1 MPLTRKH
8 PNVIQKVA
16 AIQYRAIHADKPS
29 NIKAL
34 ARLITEAAAHGARII
49 VLPEMCTTGLTI
61 ENAMEA
67 ELLAEPLPGP
77 STSSFSRLAADHE
90 VYLVLGLAE
99 HDRSTNKFYNSQ
111 ILLDPTGQLI
121 GKYRKIN
128 LFGPDLNWAE
138 KGDLG
143 YQTVDVEWGK
153 IGLGICC
160 DINYPEFIN
169 FFTEAHVRI
178 ATFSTNWVGDESPF
192 LYWSEMVATGGFYL
206 VAANNWGNQGAIV
219 FSGGSIILSPDLA
232 VLAESAPFADTI
244 LYADINN

>member
-1 MPLTRKH
+1 MPLTRRR
-8 PNVIQKVA
+8 PEVIRKVA
-16 AIQYRAIHADKPS
+16 AIQYRAIQSDKPA

-34 ARLITEAAAHGARII
+34 ARLITEAAVHGARII

-61 ENAMEA
+61 ENVMEA

-77 STSSFSRLAADHE
+77 STSFFSRLAADHQ

-99 HDRSTNKFYNSQ
+99 YDPATNKFYNSQ

-138 KGDLG
+138 GGDLG
-143 YQTVDVEWGK
+143 YQAVEVEGYM

-169 FFTEAHVRI
+169 FFAAAHVRI
-178 ATFSTNWVGDESPF
+178 VTFSTNWVGDDSPF
-192 LYWSEMVATGGFYL
+192 LYWTDMVAAGGFYL
-206 VAANNWGNQGAIV
+206 VAANNWGNEGAIV
-219 FSGGSIILSPDLA
+219 FSGGSIILSPDLI
-232 VLAESAPFADTI
+232 VLAQSTSSADTI
-244 LYADINN
+244 LYADIDN